1 MDAHVIQGISVEEA
15 IEGVAQAM
23 PLAMPFEELMLRRQ
37 IATSLQITM
46 GRKITHFEGDIDPL
60 TGTIDVDFTF
70 SPIISTDEHLELH
83 TYDPEDPERK
93 IKDCAILR
101 VYSASHD
108 PKTGDK
114 FSHLLGCQAI
124 DLCRCLPLPLLI
136 FIFDA
141 CTRHA

>member
-1 MDAHVIQGISVEEA
+1 MDAHALKGVTVEEA

-23 PLAMPFEELMLRRQ
+23 PLSMPVEELMLRRQ
-37 IATSLQITM
+37 IATSLLITM

-70 SPIISTDEHLELH
+70 APIISNDEHLELH

-101 VYSASHD
+101 VYSASFD

-124 DLCRCLPLPLLI
+124 DLCRFLPLPFLI
-136 FIFDA
+136 PRLMFWQPA
-141 CTRHA
+141 N